1 MRKRDKWYIFFKSTC
16 VALWSVNGGYR
27 VGSKLMEVGVSFEGI
42 QMLTSHMTHHPSES
56 HRGQLYALPF
66 SPQNW
71 RQFSYNSFLP
81 SCFPMTP
88 YKERSI
94 WQILAGNEWPSW
106 ALKQLIEAQLQG
118 RGAKTQNFPDS
129 NFLRAKT
136 FQTKCV
142 KLFLTTSLKSVLL
155 PLTTLPTNA

>member
-118 RGAKTQNFPDS
+118 GE
-129 NFLRAKT
+129 
-136 FQTKCV
+136 
-142 KLFLTTSLKSVLL
+142 L
-155 PLTTLPTNA
+155 PLPRVFIESASDREPPLAVQSWTPYHMLS